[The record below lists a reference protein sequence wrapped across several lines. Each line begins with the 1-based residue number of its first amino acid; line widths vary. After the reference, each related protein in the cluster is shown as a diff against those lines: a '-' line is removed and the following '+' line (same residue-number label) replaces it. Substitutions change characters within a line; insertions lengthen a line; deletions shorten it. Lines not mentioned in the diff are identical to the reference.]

1 MLSFIDVTCPHC
13 SASGK
18 IIMPPPG
25 SVVIGPCPRCGKPV
39 VLFHGWAL
47 PLDSGIMESGNV
59 ENIRRHVKEVL
70 NRFIS
75 DRVDR
80 LIDFMASNRPTQ
92 KDEETVGE
100 SAPGLDDTGV
110 PKSPN
115 ENNSDDVTILQA
127 MVMRFRKQM
136 GRARHRAKD
145 EKITDQEVQQF
156 VQEELNKI
164 DDSDYFKSIFG

>member
-1 MLSFIDVTCPHC
+1 M
-13 SASGK
+13 
-18 IIMPPPG
+18 
-25 SVVIGPCPRCGKPV
+25 
-39 VLFHGWAL
+39 
-47 PLDSGIMESGNV
+47 
-59 ENIRRHVKEVL
+59 ENIRRHIKEVL